1 MNDLLLVERQGHV
14 ETWAINVPD
23 QRNPISGLD
32 MIEAFETNI
41 ERVNSDLT
49 VRCVIITGTGSAFSA
64 GGNVAEMRTRS
75 GMFAGGPWQLR
86 NGYRRGIQ
94 RLPLA
99 MQASDVPMIAAVNGP
114 AVGAGCDLAM
124 MCDLRIVSSRG
135 WFAESFVQLGL
146 IPGDGG
152 AWFLTQAIGPLRA
165 AEMALT
171 GDRVDAATALD
182 WGLVNSVVEPE
193 SLLAAAV
200 ELAER
205 VAKNPTHSTRMAKRL
220 LRESQLS
227 SLGSVLELSATM
239 QAVSHH
245 TADHEE
251 AMEAMLDRRPGQY
264 LGR

>member
-1 MNDLLLVERQGHV
+1 MSDLLLVERLGHV
-14 ETWAINVPD
+14 ETWTINLPE

-32 MIEAFETNI
+32 VVEAFEANL
-41 ERVNSDLT
+41 ERVNADLA
-49 VRCVIITGTGSAFSA
+49 VRCVVLTGAGSAFSA
-64 GGNVAEMRTRS
+64 GGNVADMRARA
-75 GMFAGGPWQLR
+75 GMFAGGPWELR

-99 MQASDVPMIAAVNGP
+99 MQASEVPMVAAVNGP

-124 MCDLRIVSSRG
+124 MCDLRVISSRG

-171 GDRVDAATALD
+171 GDRVDAPTALE

-193 SLLAAAV
+193 ELLPAAV
-200 ELAER
+200 ALAER
-205 VAKNPTHSTRMAKRL
+205 VAKNPAHSTRMAKRL
-220 LRESQLS
+220 LRESQLG

-251 AMEAMLDRRPGQY
+251 AMAAMLEKRPGRY
-264 LGR
+264 DGR